1 MYVGGTEKNITAAFD
16 EAKEEKAVLVFVSPS

>member
-16 EAKEEKAVLVFVSPS
+16 EAKEEKAVLVFVFPS